1 MTSIRNTTQALDMLA
16 SEERSTPL
24 DTYTYLH
31 NYRTFFTDKEMLRLP
46 GTLQTDKFQIYTVYN
61 TMDFTKQTSH
71 AHVPVGALY
80 RARLNASILL
90 LALEPEC

>member
-1 MTSIRNTTQALDMLA
+1 
-16 SEERSTPL
+16 
-24 DTYTYLH
+24 
-31 NYRTFFTDKEMLRLP
+31 MLRLP
-46 GTLQTDKFQIYTVYN
+46 GTLQTHFQIYTEYN
-61 TMDFTKQTSH
+61 TMDFTKQTAH

>member
-1 MTSIRNTTQALDMLA
+1 M
-16 SEERSTPL
+16 
-24 DTYTYLH
+24 
-31 NYRTFFTDKEMLRLP
+31 FRLP

-61 TMDFTKQTSH
+61 TMDFTKQTAH